1 MVNDLSGID
10 DLELMP
16 LGGGYMVRRERL
28 MNELI
33 AKGRKAGIVVLLA
46 PAGVGC
52 CSTPPRLNATRREA
66 LCGLSRPIAPLGARC
81 LCSSRWLPKNSKTNR
96 TLLSRLIMC
105 QTSIST
111 IPKTSSTGF
120 AACALWG

>member
-33 AKGRKAGIVVLLA
+33 AKGRKAGIVVLYA
-46 PAGVGC
+46 PTGLGRPRC
-52 CSTPPRLNATRREA
+52 YCSMLKRLKAIRREA
-66 LCGLSRPIAPLGARC
+66 PCESSRQTAPLGARC
-81 LCSSRWLPKNSKTNR
+81 LCSSRSLPKSLRTNR
-96 TLLSRLIMC
+96 T
-105 QTSIST
+105 
-111 IPKTSSTGF
+111 P
-120 AACALWG
+120 